1 MSNDSVPME
10 QGRLSIHAENL
21 LPIIKKWLYSEKEI
35 FLRELVANAFDATTK
50 ARHVALVEGL
60 GDLGSL
66 AIDILFDKDAGTV
79 TIRDEGI
86 GMTADEIRNYLTQVA
101 FSGAQAFVEKYEL
114 RGDGQGI
121 IGHFG
126 LGFYSAFMVARKVEV
141 HSRGILEPDGAGTRW
156 VSDGG
161 MTFEM
166 GPEPRATR
174 GTDVVLHLD
183 DVSGEFLEEIR
194 LAHLVRRYANY
205 LPLPIRV
212 GGKEI
217 NHQAPLWTRSPQ
229 GLADED
235 YKAFYDKAFPFQGD
249 PLFWVHLNT
258 DYPFR
263 LQGILYFPRLRHELD
278 VSKGE
283 VQLYCNQV
291 FVADHSEAV
300 IPKFLTILKGM
311 IDCPDLPL
319 NVSRSAL
326 QNDPYVRKIAQH
338 IVRKVADRLVSLHKD
353 DRAAFEAAW
362 ADIHPFIK
370 FGFMEDER
378 FYEAC
383 KDVLLFRTTD
393 GTWLSPQDWL
403 GQYGEK
409 TQGKLV
415 YVLGEDLKGTTRSL
429 LEDKGIHAV
438 HLEGPF
444 DVHFIQFLEGKNP
457 ERRWVRADA
466 VLGDL
471 LARETEDAGVVDAEG
486 KTRDVRIAELFQGA
500 LGEAAP
506 GVKVVSLDAAEVSA
520 LLVSDEEG
528 RRMQQFASLWGQ
540 DDRAGQERTLLVNR
554 DHPLVQRAL
563 DAQAETGQKLCRH
576 VYDLARL
583 AVGDLPPYD
592 LQAFIKRAQDLIR

>member
-1 MSNDSVPME
+1 MSKESVPLE

-60 GDLGSL
+60 GDLGPL
-66 AIDILFDKDAGTV
+66 GIDIDIDKDARTV
-79 TIRDEGI
+79 TIRDAGI
-86 GMTADEIRNYLTQVA
+86 GMTADEIREYLTQVA
-101 FSGAQAFVEKYEL
+101 FSGAQAFAEKYEV

-126 LGFYSAFMVARKVEV
+126 LGFYSAFMVASKVEV
-141 HSRGILEPDGAGTRW
+141 RSRGILEGDGAGTRW
-156 VSDGG
+156 ISDGG

-166 GPEPRATR
+166 GPMSRATR
-174 GTDVVLHLD
+174 GTDIILHLD
-183 DVSGEFLEEIR
+183 EESGEYLEEVR

-212 GGKEI
+212 AGKEI

-229 GLADED
+229 SLADED
-235 YKAFYDKAFPFQGD
+235 YKAFYDKAFPFQGE

-258 DYPFR
+258 DYPFK

-326 QNDPYVRKIAQH
+326 QNDPQVRKIAQH

-353 DRAAFEAAW
+353 DRQAFEAAW
-362 ADIHPFIK
+362 ADIHPFVK
-370 FGFMEDER
+370 FGFIEDDR
-378 FYEAC
+378 FHEAC
-383 KDVLLFRTTD
+383 KEVLLFRTTD
-393 GTWLSPQDWL
+393 GSWLSPTDWL
-403 GQYGEK
+403 ARYGDK
-409 TQGKLV
+409 TQGKIV

-429 LEDKGIHAV
+429 LESKDIHAV

-444 DVHFIQFLEGKNP
+444 DVHFIQFLEGKQP
-457 ERRWVRADA
+457 EQRWVRADA

-471 LARETEDAGVVDAEG
+471 LARESDDPGVVDANG
-486 KTRDVRIAELFQGA
+486 LTRDDRIVARFRIA

-506 GVKVVSLDAAEVSA
+506 EMKVVSLDAAEVSA
-520 LLVSDEEG
+520 LLVSDEEA
-528 RRMQQFASLWGQ
+528 RRLQQFASLWGQ
-540 DDRAGQERTLLVNR
+540 DERASGDRTLLLNR

-563 DAQAETGQKLCRH
+563 DAEEAAGVELSRH

-592 LQAFIKRAQDLIR
+592 LQAFIRRAQDLLR